1 MKRPHKRARSGQG
14 TEQLLEAII
23 AARLARYPFMQ
34 MKEAA
39 RNAVGTRTRT
49 KAVKSALH
57 RPAAFR
63 AKPDNQKH
71 GIDKDAFAFCAWI

>member
-1 MKRPHKRARSGQG
+1 MKCPHKRARSGQG
-14 TEQLLEAII
+14 TERLLEAII

-34 MKEAA
+34 MKKAA

-49 KAVKSALH
+49 KAVKSTLH

-63 AKPDNQKH
+63 AKSDNQSH
-71 GIDKDAFAFCAWI
+71 GLDRDAFAFWA

>member
-23 AARLARYPFMQ
+23 AARLARYRFMQ

-39 RNAVGTRTRT
+39 RTAVGTRTRT
-49 KAVKSALH
+49 KAVKSTLY

-63 AKPDNQKH
+63 AKPDSQSH
-71 GIDKDAFAFCAWI
+71 ELDKDAFTFWT